1 MTSIKYFKMWT
12 ILGVAVLLVGLSAG
26 MANSQTNN
34 YDGMD
39 SALKQKLVQ
48 KRDPFWPV
56 GYVPERTKIVV
67 PEQVEVVVQPTMN
80 NDWNAAM
87 KKIVI
92 NGVSSRADNEFFAVI
107 NGRVKSVDDTIT
119 LTHEGIVYTWAVD
132 EISPPRSVKLRRV
145 SAL

>member
-1 MTSIKYFKMWT
+1 MRIKCFRTWSI
-12 ILGVAVLLVGLSAG
+12 LSLAVLLLGQSSGIA
-26 MANSQTNN
+26 QTNN
-34 YDGMD
+34 IDD
-39 SALKQKLVQ
+39 ALTLKNVQ

-56 GYVPERTKIVV
+56 GYVPKRIKTTA
-67 PEQVEVVVQPTMN
+67 PEQTEKVVLPIVN

-107 NGRVKSVDDTIT
+107 NGRVKSVGEEVT
-119 LTHEGIVYTWAVD
+119 LTHEGMIYTWAVE